1 MFSTATEFD
10 LNHLLTNDIWP
21 EDQCISP
28 ACLTQ
33 DSAKKLIERIDA
45 VPIFAHTYPFYFN
58 FHFKT
63 IHPRD
68 VLDFAYINED
78 NFGLPYDH
86 GTPFRRAVEE
96 KLIAPGQSI
105 QVGMRGSLYSR
116 DHYKKSEKLG
126 LKIIPMAEVR
136 QIGIERTIKIE
147 SEYRN
152 FV

>member
-1 MFSTATEFD
+1 MTFSLSHAD
-10 LNHLLTNDIWP
+10 
-21 EDQCISP
+21 
-28 ACLTQ
+28 
-33 DSAKKLIERIDA
+33 
-45 VPIFAHTYPFYFN
+45 
-58 FHFKT
+58 
-63 IHPRD
+63 
-68 VLDFAYINED
+68 INED

-126 LKIIPMAEVR
+126 FKIIPMAEVR

-152 FV
+152 FVNNDLDSPDCALIFDESGFLKKVNMEDTIPLD